1 MYTGEERRKEQRD
14 FCSGHMEFSNTLCR
28 IEERLIAVDK
38 RINGTIDDVKT
49 HIENSRPRNIA
60 IAGVLVTVF
69 IFLFTLAINLG
80 RSDKQIEVN
89 TKILQSMVSK

>member
-1 MYTGEERRKEQRD
+1 MWDGQERRKEPR

-28 IEERLIAVDK
+28 IEERLIAIDRRV
-38 RINGTIDDVKT
+38 NGSIDAFEH

-60 IAGVLVTVF
+60 IISVLVTVF

-89 TKILQSMVSK
+89 TARLNRSER